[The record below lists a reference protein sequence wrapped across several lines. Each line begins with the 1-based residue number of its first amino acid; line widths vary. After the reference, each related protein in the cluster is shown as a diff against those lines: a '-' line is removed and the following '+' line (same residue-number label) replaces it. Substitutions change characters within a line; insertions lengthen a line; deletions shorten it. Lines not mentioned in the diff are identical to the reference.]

1 MLLPQNFLPF
11 KGITPQVDPHAWM
24 APNCTII
31 GDTHIGP
38 HSSIWFGAV
47 LRGDVHHI
55 RVGEYTNIQD
65 NAVIHVTTNKF
76 PTIIG
81 NRVTIGHSAVVHAAT
96 LEDECL
102 VGMHSTVLDGA
113 VIQSHSMVA
122 AGALVSPGKVVESGW
137 LWAGV
142 PARPVRKLTEDE
154 LAYLAWSATH
164 YAKLSDAYR
173 K

>member
-1 MLLPQNFLPF
+1 MLLPDNFLSF
-11 KGITPQVDPHAWM
+11 KGITPQVDPSAWM

-31 GDTHIGP
+31 GDTHIGA

-76 PTIIG
+76 PTLIG

-102 VGMHSTVLDGA
+102 IGMHSTVLDGA
-113 VIQSHSMVA
+113 VIQSRSMVA

>member
-1 MLLPQNFLPF
+1 MLLPDNFLSF
-11 KGITPQVDPHAWM
+11 KGITPQVDPTAWM
-24 APNCTII
+24 AQNCTII
-31 GDTHIGP
+31 GDTHVGA

-81 NRVTIGHSAVVHAAT
+81 NRVTVGHSAVVHAAT

-102 VGMHSTVLDGA
+102 VGMHATVLDGA
-113 VIQSHSMVA
+113 VVQSRAMVA
-122 AGALVSPGKVVESGW
+122 AGALVSPGKVVETGW

-164 YAKLSDAYR
+164 YAKLSEAYR